1 MDRFDRMLL
10 NALQLDSGRTAESLA
25 REIPLSPSAISR
37 RLRRLQNSGMI
48 AKSVG
53 VLSSRIKKNRLRAVI
68 TCQLEDHGKLREV
81 AEVRTALEQTGAV
94 QWFYETA
101 GSTDWV
107 LFVDCANMGEFNDL
121 IRIHIMETEVV
132 MRHECHFVL
141 KEFKYAPF
149 IDMLSGGEHR

>member
-1 MDRFDRMLL
+1 MLI

-25 REIPLSPSAISR
+25 GEIPLSPSAISR

-48 AKSVG
+48 AKSVA
-53 VLSSRIKKNRLRAVI
+53 VLSPKIKKDRLRAFV
-68 TCQLEDHGKLREV
+68 TLQLESHAKLQSL
-81 AEVRTALEQTGAV
+81 AELRTALEQSGTV
-94 QWFYETA
+94 QWLYETA

-107 LFVDCANMGEFNDL
+107 FFIDCANMGEFNEL
-121 IRIHIMETEVV
+121 MRINILDSAVV
-132 MRHECHFVL
+132 QRHECHFVL